1 MSVILYSMNSMNQ
14 PRFISL
20 FLKGIAIGTAAIIPG
35 ISGGT
40 IAVMLG
46 IYKELISAIVN
57 LTKAWRTSLQL
68 LIPVGLGAVTAIIA
82 LSYPMTLAFTYA
94 PLPTVSLFA
103 GLIIGSLPKLRKDLP
118 KVWSFSQWILVILPA
133 LIAISLGVFSVV
145 GSLDATDILVS
156 PQIFPKMILLVIGA
170 LGVSAFIVPGIS
182 GSMLLLSIGFYEP
195 ILNSLNR
202 LVNQLFQWQEM
213 VPEVINFT
221 FLGLGALVGFFS
233 ISLLMKFLFEKHRL
247 AVSLSVFGFILG
259 SLFSVYYNYE
269 IVSVYSSISLIVI
282 AMSLLTLG
290 LGARLSFQLNRYDAT
305 R

>member
-118 KVWSFSQWILVILPA
+118 KVWSFSQWILAILPA